1 MIASIASAALSLA
14 IVTQDQVPLRAAAKE
29 SSQQQAVLWQGDS
42 LEIRGASMDYL
53 QVYDHRRE
61 RAGFIRAEQVRMV
74 SLEAADAPAL
84 LAVLRFVRDT
94 PGAEVLGISYAAA
107 YLKAAPAEAID
118 AEAFDAIGSMAE
130 RLADRGSAKASSQN
144 SPALA
149 AHLEVAASYGVIIK
163 GIEQGI
169 GGNARV
175 RLCYDGEAFRRVLA
189 LKSDARQR
197 ANAALALTRPECS
210 DPSLG
215 PLQRNTY
222 DAWRA
227 EILDRVEVG
236 GLPAYLKN
244 RIKLRRASVW
254 SSVAFERAR
263 KGEPAQQA
271 ATRALQELAGVNK
284 SELAERDNAAF
295 AEAGVRVG
303 AVRWAVE
310 PVPEVSAGLRIR
322 TSAGNPGETCVT
334 LLDDNHGIASP
345 LHPLFTRCT
354 YGVVWSAS
362 AKANRQGS
370 ALALAVQPLDGWRE
384 MWVFKKTGKEW
395 QIDVQPPSGDEPDI
409 GYVEFAGWVPDGSKV
424 LAARELRV
432 EGRFRRRFELLA
444 TDTLATERWADKPES
459 LSLFYRWQ
467 DPAWK
472 QQTVSLR

>member
-1 MIASIASAALSLA
+1 MIASIAAAALSLA
-14 IVTQDQVPLRAAAKE
+14 IVTQDQAALRSGPKE

-61 RAGFIRAEQVRMV
+61 RAGFIRAEQVRKV
-74 SLEAADAPAL
+74 SLEAVDAPSL
-84 LAVLRFVRDT
+84 LAVVRFVRDT
-94 PGAEVLGISYAAA
+94 PGAEALGISYAAA

-118 AEAFDAIGSMAE
+118 AEPFDALGSMAE
-130 RLADRGSAKASSQN
+130 RLADRGSSRASNQN
-144 SPALA
+144 SATLA
-149 AHLEVAASYGVIIK
+149 AQLEVAASYGVLIK
-163 GIEQGI
+163 GIEQGT

-175 RLCYDGEAFRRVLA
+175 RLCYDGEAFRRVMA
-189 LKSDARQR
+189 LKADARQR

-215 PLQRNTY
+215 PTQRNTY

-227 EILDRVEVG
+227 DILDRVDLG

-271 ATRALQELAGVNK
+271 ATRALEELAGVNK
-284 SELAERDNAAF
+284 SELAERDNAAY

-310 PVPEVSAGLRIR
+310 PVPEVSAGLRIH
-322 TSAGNPGETCVT
+322 TSAGNPGETCVS
-334 LLDDNHGIASP
+334 LLDDKHDMVQ
-345 LHPLFTRCT
+345 PLFKRCT
-354 YGVVWSAS
+354 YGVVWPAS

-384 MWVFKKTGKEW
+384 MWVFKKSGSEW
-395 QIDVQPPSGDEPDI
+395 QADVQPPSGDEPDI
-409 GYVEFAGWVPDGSKV
+409 GYVEFAGWVPDGSKL
-424 LAARELRV
+424 LAAREVRID
-432 EGRFRRRFELLA
+432 GRFRRRFELLV
-444 TDTLATERWADKPES
+444 TGTLVTERWADKPES